1 MIKVITLKET
11 YYCKKLILCSGPIGN
26 ALILLRSFKNINYLR
41 FKDDNPR
48 MIFGLNLGVINANN
62 NVTPYVGGSLY
73 WKLSFKK
80 NK

>member
-1 MIKVITLKET
+1 
-11 YYCKKLILCSGPIGN
+11 
-26 ALILLRSFKNINYLR
+26 
-41 FKDDNPR
+41 
-48 MIFGLNLGVINANN
+48 MIFGLNLGVLNANN